1 MEENFVNPVR
11 GQQPPGE
18 IKKIETSNGVKITN
32 ALYRVL
38 DFLPE
43 QDPLKNR
50 AKEKALAILENVTLV
65 SGTEGWTSL
74 QKEKASAQLLDDI
87 GILQNYLKIGKHQG
101 WIDTVNF
108 LIITKEYDA
117 IKSAIEPPKG
127 LIKGGLEIG
136 YRVLKPDTK
145 PAHEKEPSR
154 SEPVQQ
160 PIAQQGPPMVIG
172 KYSQRQEKILD
183 VLAHKQKAQVSDL
196 IKELPNITKRTV
208 RRDLDDLLK
217 RGKIVRVGAWNQV
230 FYTLANNGKSV
241 DWKVS

>member
-87 GILQNYLKIGKHQG
+87 GILQNYLKIGKH
-101 WIDTVNF
+101 
-108 LIITKEYDA
+108 
-117 IKSAIEPPKG
+117 
-127 LIKGGLEIG
+127 
-136 YRVLKPDTK
+136 
-145 PAHEKEPSR
+145 
-154 SEPVQQ
+154 
-160 PIAQQGPPMVIG
+160 
-172 KYSQRQEKILD
+172 
-183 VLAHKQKAQVSDL
+183 
-196 IKELPNITKRTV
+196 
-208 RRDLDDLLK
+208 
-217 RGKIVRVGAWNQV
+217 
-230 FYTLANNGKSV
+230 
-241 DWKVS
+241 